1 METDG
6 TGRTSRL
13 VVTQLAMSEVR
24 VTSRCDPC
32 GSRSVSVLS
41 EEIVRH
47 VFTRNWPMNVVV
59 SRLVESQHR
68 VSVLMRDLREGSGG
82 ADVDPLRV
90 ATLAGLAVTFAMAAA
105 LRQRRTNNAAQA
117 DDDDDEP
124 AAARPRSR
132 ASKSAKSSSTD
143 ATGRSSLRHRGVVI
157 ALLAAV
163 LAALLA
169 YIARDRIPF
178 PTSLGKPDPVR
189 ATVRALSAVNRLAPA
204 PPRSSIGDRCAG
216 YDDTAVRPI
225 LGAYNDGVPGVPTA
239 VALGDIDGLVPQN
252 AGDDV
257 RDLVRQ
263 GLAMRFGFNC
273 DEARRNF
280 VAAAS
285 IAAERD
291 GVGCAVCLWGI
302 ARSLMPDVNN
312 YKTSRHSRDA
322 ARAALAAAEG
332 AIVVGHQSQSSDEF
346 LQKKSK
352 KLVTLVASARAFF
365 GTHEPRDGDSESAQL
380 AAHERYLT
388 HLYRAVSSGDDE
400 FASDADLL
408 ALAGEA
414 AMNLT
419 PWRYW

>member
-1 METDG
+1 M
-6 TGRTSRL
+6 
-13 VVTQLAMSEVR
+13 TQLAMSEVR

-117 DDDDDEP
+117 ADNDDEP
-124 AAARPRSR
+124 AAARPRAR
-132 ASKSAKSSSTD
+132 VSKSAKSSSD

-157 ALLAAV
+157 ALLAA
-163 LAALLA
+163 LLSSLLA

-280 VAAAS
+280 VASAELAAT
-285 IAAERD
+285 RD

-312 YKTSRHSRDA
+312 YKTSRRSRDA

-332 AIVVGHQSQSSDEF
+332 AIIDAHQSQSSDEF
-346 LQKKSK
+346 QKKSK
-352 KLVTLVASARAFF
+352 KLSTLVASARAFF
-365 GTHEPRDGDSESAQL
+365 GTHEPSDGDSESAQL

>member
-1 METDG
+1 
-6 TGRTSRL
+6 
-13 VVTQLAMSEVR
+13 
-24 VTSRCDPC
+24 
-32 GSRSVSVLS
+32 
-41 EEIVRH
+41 
-47 VFTRNWPMNVVV
+47 
-59 SRLVESQHR
+59 
-68 VSVLMRDLREGSGG
+68 MRDLREGSGG

-90 ATLAGLAVTFAMAAA
+90 ATLAGFAVTFAMAAA

-163 LAALLA
+163 LGSLLA

-225 LGAYNDGVPGVPTA
+225 LGAYNDGVPGVPTT
-239 VALGDIDGLVPQN
+239 VALGDIDGLVPPG

-280 VAAAS
+280 VASAEL
-285 IAAERD
+285 AAERD

-332 AIVVGHQSQSSDEF
+332 AIIDAHHQSQSSDEF
-346 LQKKSK
+346 QKKSK
-352 KLVTLVASARAFF
+352 KLSTLVASARAFF

-380 AAHERYLT
+380 AAHEQYLT
-388 HLYRAVSSGDDE
+388 HLYRAVSSGNDE

>member
-1 METDG
+1 M
-6 TGRTSRL
+6 
-13 VVTQLAMSEVR
+13 TQLAMSEVR

-117 DDDDDEP
+117 ADNDDEP
-124 AAARPRSR
+124 AAARPRAR
-132 ASKSAKSSSTD
+132 VSKSAKSSSD

-157 ALLAAV
+157 ALLAA
-163 LAALLA
+163 LLSSLLA

-280 VAAAS
+280 VASAEL
-285 IAAERD
+285 AAERD

-332 AIVVGHQSQSSDEF
+332 AIIDAHQSQSSDEF
-346 LQKKSK
+346 QKKSK
-352 KLVTLVASARAFF
+352 KLSTLVASARAFF
-365 GTHEPRDGDSESAQL
+365 GTHEPSDGDSESAQL

>member
-1 METDG
+1 
-6 TGRTSRL
+6 
-13 VVTQLAMSEVR
+13 
-24 VTSRCDPC
+24 
-32 GSRSVSVLS
+32 
-41 EEIVRH
+41 
-47 VFTRNWPMNVVV
+47 
-59 SRLVESQHR
+59 
-68 VSVLMRDLREGSGG
+68 MRDLREGSGG

-90 ATLAGLAVTFAMAAA
+90 ATLAGFAVTFAMAAA

-124 AAARPRSR
+124 AAARPRAR

-225 LGAYNDGVPGVPTA
+225 LGAYNDGIPGVPTT
-239 VALGDIDGLVPQN
+239 VALGDIDDLVPPG

-280 VAAAS
+280 VASAELAAT
-285 IAAERD
+285 RD

-312 YKTSRHSRDA
+312 YKTSRRSRDA

-332 AIVVGHQSQSSDEF
+332 AIIDASLQSSDEEF
-346 LQKKSK
+346 QKKSK
-352 KLVTLVASARAFF
+352 KLSTLVASARAFF

-388 HLYRAVSSGDDE
+388 HLYRAVSSEDDE

>member
-1 METDG
+1 
-6 TGRTSRL
+6 
-13 VVTQLAMSEVR
+13 
-24 VTSRCDPC
+24 
-32 GSRSVSVLS
+32 
-41 EEIVRH
+41 
-47 VFTRNWPMNVVV
+47 
-59 SRLVESQHR
+59 
-68 VSVLMRDLREGSGG
+68 MRDLREGSGG

-90 ATLAGLAVTFAMAAA
+90 ATLAGFAVTFAMAAA

-143 ATGRSSLRHRGVVI
+143 ATRSSLRHRGVVI

-163 LAALLA
+163 LGSLLA

-204 PPRSSIGDRCAG
+204 PPRSSIGGDRCAG
-216 YDDTAVRPI
+216 DDDTAVRPT

-280 VAAAS
+280 VAAAEL
-285 IAAERD
+285 AAERD

-332 AIVVGHQSQSSDEF
+332 AIIDGHQSQSSDEEF
-346 LQKKSK
+346 QKRSK
-352 KLVTLVASARAFF
+352 KLTALVASARAFF
-365 GTHEPRDGDSESAQL
+365 GTHEPSDGDSESAQL

>member
-1 METDG
+1 
-6 TGRTSRL
+6 
-13 VVTQLAMSEVR
+13 
-24 VTSRCDPC
+24 
-32 GSRSVSVLS
+32 
-41 EEIVRH
+41 
-47 VFTRNWPMNVVV
+47 
-59 SRLVESQHR
+59 
-68 VSVLMRDLREGSGG
+68 MRDLREGSGG

-157 ALLAAV
+157 ALLAA
-163 LAALLA
+163 LLGSIIA

-239 VALGDIDGLVPQN
+239 VALGDIDGLVPPG

-280 VAAAS
+280 VASAELAAT
-285 IAAERD
+285 RD

-312 YKTSRHSRDA
+312 YKTSRRSRDA

-332 AIVVGHQSQSSDEF
+332 AIIDAHQSQSSDEF

-352 KLVTLVASARAFF
+352 KLSTLVASARAFF

-388 HLYRAVSSGDDE
+388 HLYRAVSSENDE

>member
-1 METDG
+1 
-6 TGRTSRL
+6 
-13 VVTQLAMSEVR
+13 MSEVR

-117 DDDDDEP
+117 ADDDDEP
-124 AAARPRSR
+124 AAARPRAR
-132 ASKSAKSSSTD
+132 VSKSAKSSSD

-163 LAALLA
+163 LGSILA
-169 YIARDRIPF
+169 YIARDRIPL

-239 VALGDIDGLVPQN
+239 VALGDIDGLVPPG

-280 VAAAS
+280 VASAELAAT
-285 IAAERD
+285 RD

-332 AIVVGHQSQSSDEF
+332 AIIDAHQSQSSDEF
-346 LQKKSK
+346 QKKSK
-352 KLVTLVASARAFF
+352 KLSTLVASARAFF
-365 GTHEPRDGDSESAQL
+365 GTHEPSDGDSESAQL

>member
-1 METDG
+1 
-6 TGRTSRL
+6 
-13 VVTQLAMSEVR
+13 
-24 VTSRCDPC
+24 
-32 GSRSVSVLS
+32 
-41 EEIVRH
+41 
-47 VFTRNWPMNVVV
+47 
-59 SRLVESQHR
+59 
-68 VSVLMRDLREGSGG
+68 MRDLREGSGG

-90 ATLAGLAVTFAMAAA
+90 ATLAGFAVTFAMAAA

-163 LAALLA
+163 LGSLLA

-239 VALGDIDGLVPQN
+239 VALGDIDGLVPPG

-280 VAAAS
+280 VASAEL
-285 IAAERD
+285 AAERD

-332 AIVVGHQSQSSDEF
+332 AIIDAHHLNHPTSF
-346 LQKKSK
+346 KRNPKSFRRWWHP
-352 KLVTLVASARAFF
+352 LEPSSARTNR
-365 GTHEPRDGDSESAQL
+365 GTATPSPHSWRRTSATS
-380 AAHERYLT
+380 LT
-388 HLYRAVSSGDDE
+388 CTARSVPEMMSSHP
-400 FASDADLL
+400 
-408 ALAGEA
+408 
-414 AMNLT
+414 T
-419 PWRYW
+419 RIC

>member
-1 METDG
+1 M
-6 TGRTSRL
+6 
-13 VVTQLAMSEVR
+13 
-24 VTSRCDPC
+24 
-32 GSRSVSVLS
+32 
-41 EEIVRH
+41 
-47 VFTRNWPMNVVV
+47 
-59 SRLVESQHR
+59 
-68 VSVLMRDLREGSGG
+68 
-82 ADVDPLRV
+82 
-90 ATLAGLAVTFAMAAA
+90 TFAMAAA

-143 ATGRSSLRHRGVVI
+143 ATRSSLRHRGVVI

-163 LAALLA
+163 LGSLLA

-204 PPRSSIGDRCAG
+204 PPRSSIGGDRCAG

-225 LGAYNDGVPGVPTA
+225 LGAYNDGVPGVPTT

-280 VAAAS
+280 VASAEL
-285 IAAERD
+285 AAERD

-332 AIVVGHQSQSSDEF
+332 AIIDGHQSQSSDEEF
-346 LQKKSK
+346 QKRST
-352 KLVTLVASARAFF
+352 KLTALVASARAFF

-388 HLYRAVSSGDDE
+388 HLYRAVSSGEDE

>member
-1 METDG
+1 
-6 TGRTSRL
+6 
-13 VVTQLAMSEVR
+13 
-24 VTSRCDPC
+24 
-32 GSRSVSVLS
+32 
-41 EEIVRH
+41 
-47 VFTRNWPMNVVV
+47 
-59 SRLVESQHR
+59 
-68 VSVLMRDLREGSGG
+68 MRDLREGSGG

-157 ALLAAV
+157 ALLAA
-163 LAALLA
+163 LLGSLLA

-204 PPRSSIGDRCAG
+204 PPRSSIGGDRCAG

-239 VALGDIDGLVPQN
+239 VALGDIDGLVPPG

-280 VAAAS
+280 VAAAEL
-285 IAAERD
+285 AAERD

-332 AIVVGHQSQSSDEF
+332 AIIDAHQSQSSEEF
-346 LQKKSK
+346 QKKSK
-352 KLVTLVASARAFF
+352 KLSTLVASARAFF
-365 GTHEPRDGDSESAQL
+365 GTHEPSDGDSEAAQL

>member
-1 METDG
+1 
-6 TGRTSRL
+6 
-13 VVTQLAMSEVR
+13 
-24 VTSRCDPC
+24 
-32 GSRSVSVLS
+32 
-41 EEIVRH
+41 
-47 VFTRNWPMNVVV
+47 
-59 SRLVESQHR
+59 
-68 VSVLMRDLREGSGG
+68 MRDLREGSGG

-163 LAALLA
+163 LGSLLA
-169 YIARDRIPF
+169 YIARDRIPL

-204 PPRSSIGDRCAG
+204 PPRSSIGGDRCAG

-225 LGAYNDGVPGVPTA
+225 LGAYNDGIPGVPTA

-280 VAAAS
+280 VAAAEL
-285 IAAERD
+285 AAERD

-332 AIVVGHQSQSSDEF
+332 AIIDAHHQSQSSDEF
-346 LQKKSK
+346 QKKSK
-352 KLVTLVASARAFF
+352 KLSTLVASARAFF
-365 GTHEPRDGDSESAQL
+365 GTHEPSDGDSESAQL

>member
-1 METDG
+1 
-6 TGRTSRL
+6 
-13 VVTQLAMSEVR
+13 
-24 VTSRCDPC
+24 
-32 GSRSVSVLS
+32 
-41 EEIVRH
+41 
-47 VFTRNWPMNVVV
+47 MNVVV
-59 SRLVESQHR
+59 SRLVESHLR

-90 ATLAGLAVTFAMAAA
+90 ATLAGFAVTFAMAAA

-132 ASKSAKSSSTD
+132 ASKSAKSSSD

-157 ALLAAV
+157 ALLAA
-163 LAALLA
+163 LLSSLLA
-169 YIARDRIPF
+169 YIARDRIPL

-204 PPRSSIGDRCAG
+204 PPRSSIGGDRCAG

-239 VALGDIDGLVPQN
+239 VALGDIDGLVPPG

-280 VAAAS
+280 VASAEL
-285 IAAERD
+285 AAERD

-312 YKTSRHSRDA
+312 YKTSRRSRDA

-332 AIVVGHQSQSSDEF
+332 AIIDASLQSSDEEF
-346 LQKKSK
+346 QKKSK
-352 KLVTLVASARAFF
+352 KLSTLVASARAFF
-365 GTHEPRDGDSESAQL
+365 GTHEPTDGDSESAQL

>member
-1 METDG
+1 
-6 TGRTSRL
+6 
-13 VVTQLAMSEVR
+13 
-24 VTSRCDPC
+24 
-32 GSRSVSVLS
+32 
-41 EEIVRH
+41 
-47 VFTRNWPMNVVV
+47 
-59 SRLVESQHR
+59 
-68 VSVLMRDLREGSGG
+68 MRDLREGSGG

-117 DDDDDEP
+117 ADNDDEP

-132 ASKSAKSSSTD
+132 ASKKVSPKTSTS
-143 ATGRSSLRHRGVVI
+143 SSLRHRGVVI
-157 ALLAAV
+157 ALLAA
-163 LAALLA
+163 LLSSLLA

-204 PPRSSIGDRCAG
+204 PPRSSIGGDRCAG

-239 VALGDIDGLVPQN
+239 VALGDIDGLVPPG

-280 VAAAS
+280 VASAEL
-285 IAAERD
+285 AAERD

-332 AIVVGHQSQSSDEF
+332 AIIDGHQSQSSDEF
-346 LQKKSK
+346 QKKSK
-352 KLVTLVASARAFF
+352 KLATLVASARAFF

-388 HLYRAVSSGDDE
+388 HLYRAVSSENE

>member
-1 METDG
+1 M
-6 TGRTSRL
+6 
-13 VVTQLAMSEVR
+13 
-24 VTSRCDPC
+24 
-32 GSRSVSVLS
+32 
-41 EEIVRH
+41 
-47 VFTRNWPMNVVV
+47 
-59 SRLVESQHR
+59 
-68 VSVLMRDLREGSGG
+68 
-82 ADVDPLRV
+82 
-90 ATLAGLAVTFAMAAA
+90 TFAMAAA

-132 ASKSAKSSSTD
+132 ASKSAKSSSD

-163 LAALLA
+163 LGSILA
-169 YIARDRIPF
+169 YIARDRIPL

-204 PPRSSIGDRCAG
+204 PPRSSIGGDRCAG

-239 VALGDIDGLVPQN
+239 VALGDIDGLVPPG

-280 VAAAS
+280 VASAEL
-285 IAAERD
+285 AAERD

-312 YKTSRHSRDA
+312 YKTSRRSRDA

-332 AIVVGHQSQSSDEF
+332 AIIDAHHCNHPTKNS
-346 LQKKSK
+346 KRNPKSCRRWWRP
-352 KLVTLVASARAFF
+352 LEPSSARTNQA
-365 GTHEPRDGDSESAQL
+365 DGDSESAQL